1 MFMQPTYRA
10 LVAEPVVGT
19 GRLGGSSYRHSV
31 SISSHDEQGCPPLHY
46 KAKVVSLAC
55 LTHRCVVDSG
65 RRTRDLRVRHDR
77 HATETLFRLRAL
89 VVWCW
94 SAPFW
99 WGTKTPSGVTLGM
112 FFFLP
117 NEAELHQRCS
127 QGVVGRAERDAQL
140 LKCGERRARYKRCG
154 ETMPQTN
161 HLSCAKIGAVMFAFL
176 PISAIY
182 IFILN
187 LRPTTGFYT

>member
-1 MFMQPTYRA
+1 MSASANLPSESSTWSLSSIICKRLSRSELVSVLYSCERVKHMFMQPTYRA

-55 LTHRCVVDSG
+55 LAHRCVVDSG

-112 FFFLP
+112 FFFYP
-117 NEAELHQRCS
+117 MRQSFIKGAAREL
-127 QGVVGRAERDAQL
+127 
-140 LKCGERRARYKRCG
+140 
-154 ETMPQTN
+154 
-161 HLSCAKIGAVMFAFL
+161 
-176 PISAIY
+176 
-182 IFILN
+182 
-187 LRPTTGFYT
+187 